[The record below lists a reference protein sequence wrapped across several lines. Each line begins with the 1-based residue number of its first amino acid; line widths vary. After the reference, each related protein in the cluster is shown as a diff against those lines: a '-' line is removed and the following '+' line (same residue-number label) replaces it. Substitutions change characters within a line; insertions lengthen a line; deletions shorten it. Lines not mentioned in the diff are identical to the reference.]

1 MGDYRE
7 LTVWQR
13 AIDLVEAVY
22 RTSACFPRE
31 EVYGLTSQVRRA
43 AVSVPSNIAEGH
55 GRNTT
60 KDFLSFLSIARG
72 SLKELET
79 QVTIAQRLNY
89 ITPANEDELLQLSN
103 QVGRLI
109 TGLVKALRKRLS

>member
-7 LTVWQR
+7 LRAWQR
-13 AIDLVEAVY
+13 AIELVEAVY
-22 RTSACFPRE
+22 RTSACFPKE

-55 GRNTT
+55 GRHTT
-60 KDFLSFLSIARG
+60 RDFLGLLSIARG

-79 QVTIAQRLNY
+79 QLTIAQRLHY
-89 ITPANEDELLQLSN
+89 IQQTKEVELQSLANE
-103 QVGRLI
+103 VGRLI
-109 TGLVKALRKRLS
+109 TGLIKALRKKLP